1 MCEKYLHIYY
11 FLFVYEISYITKI
24 DYSGKCVSLPTTI
37 LWLIA
42 KTKAMERNKYWYWKV
57 CLNLMQYKKL

>member
-24 DYSGKCVSLPTTI
+24 DCSGKCVSLPTTI
-37 LWLIA
+37 L
-42 KTKAMERNKYWYWKV
+42 
-57 CLNLMQYKKL
+57 